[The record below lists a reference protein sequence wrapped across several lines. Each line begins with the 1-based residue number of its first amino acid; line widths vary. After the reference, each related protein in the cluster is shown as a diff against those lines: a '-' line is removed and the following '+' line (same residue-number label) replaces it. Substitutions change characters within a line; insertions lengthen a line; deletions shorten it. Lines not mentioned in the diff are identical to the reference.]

1 MKNTLPIGFAIFV
14 IIIEAYLIISAT
26 LQNDNEGTA
35 YAIVYMIL
43 ILLWIVFLFLI
54 NFGILNL
61 FKMEVDWTLK
71 NNIKSAAF
79 DLLMI
84 FIANGFYNLLTTR
97 NFFAFPELGLT
108 LASLAIA
115 ILLCWRI
122 VSLFLTR

>member
-1 MKNTLPIGFAIFV
+1 MKNTLPLGFAIFV
-14 IIIEAYLIISAT
+14 IVIEAYLIISAT

-35 YAIVYMIL
+35 YTIVYIIL
-43 ILLWIVFLFLI
+43 ILLWIGFLFLI

-71 NNIKSAAF
+71 NNIQSAAF

-97 NFFAFPELGLT
+97 NFFSFPELGLT
-108 LASLAIA
+108 LASLAMA
-115 ILLCWRI
+115 ILLCWRV

>member
-14 IIIEAYLIISAT
+14 IIAETYFIISAT
-26 LQNDNEGTA
+26 LQSDNEGIA

-84 FIANGFYNLLTTR
+84 FIVNGFYNLLTTR
-97 NFFAFPELGLT
+97 NFFSFPELGLT
-108 LASLAIA
+108 LASLAMA

-122 VSLFLTR
+122 VSLFLTI